1 MPTIDHIVRSLLA
14 HHLDRAPS
22 TLQGS
27 LNLSRDL
34 DVTPLELVLVALDL
48 EEIEGVSIP
57 VEQLGQIETVGEL
70 VDFLAATVRE
80 QRRGRLRVA

>member
-22 TLQGS
+22 TLHGS
-27 LNLSRDL
+27 LSLSRDL
-34 DVTPLELVLVALDL
+34 DVTPLELVLLALDL
-48 EEIEGVSIP
+48 EDIEGVSIP
-57 VEQLGQIETVGEL
+57 VEQLGRIETVAEL
-70 VDFLAATVRE
+70 IEFLDATVRE